1 MAGRLGGCL
10 NRVAAGQD
18 INRKFLKPLC
28 ERLGIPVGTMHAF
41 RHGRASQ
48 MQAAGLPGDFM
59 TSQIGH
65 SSLKVTSIYTHFE
78 HEKKRALAEQ
88 LLTCTQ
94 SGSLYSAMN

>member
-1 MAGRLGGCL
+1 M
-10 NRVAAGQD
+10 
-18 INRKFLKPLC
+18 KPLC

-65 SSLKVTSIYTHFE
+65 SSLKITSTYTHFE